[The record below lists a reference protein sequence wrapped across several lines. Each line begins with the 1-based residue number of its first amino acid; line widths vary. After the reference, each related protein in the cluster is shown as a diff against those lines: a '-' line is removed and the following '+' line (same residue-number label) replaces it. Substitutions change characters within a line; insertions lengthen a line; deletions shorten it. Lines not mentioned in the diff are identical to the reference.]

1 MHRPGSEDPI
11 GASGNC
17 TSSMDTI
24 EEESMD
30 LEKAVKFLKSYGYL
44 PKADEV
50 TVKDTADE
58 LPEPVKTGIIRF
70 QSNYGLEENGLLD
83 EATIE
88 NMKVPRCTVSD
99 KERSEEEA
107 LNYTLMSKWDK
118 KKMTWK
124 ITKYPASSLSET
136 ECRKT
141 IKQALQMWRDN
152 ADLEF
157 IEAETEEC
165 DLEIRWES
173 GDHGDG
179 DPFDQGGGTLA
190 HAFLPSHSGRIN

>member
-1 MHRPGSEDPI
+1 MD
-11 GASGNC
+11 N
-17 TSSMDTI
+17 MDTI
-24 EEESMD
+24 EEESID
-30 LEKAVKFLKSYGYL
+30 LDKALKFLKRYGYL
-44 PKADEV
+44 PKADEM
-50 TVKDTADE
+50 TMKDTADE
-58 LPEPVKTGIIRF
+58 LPEPVKSAIKRF

-118 KKMTWK
+118 NLLTWK

-157 IEAETEEC
+157 IEAEEC
-165 DLEIRWES
+165 DLEIRWDT

-190 HAFLPSHSGRIN
+190 HAFLPSYPGNTN